1 MSPPPLPVPLS
12 FLTVIL
18 CAVSGFS
25 SQGRGIQP
33 NAGQTLGAGDVTGY
47 RVIVP
52 RTASTHEELIR
63 MFGDSRSSEGNGR
76 KTQVFGN
83 LSSFV
88 FPSFE
93 GVER

>member
-25 SQGRGIQP
+25 SQGRGIRQ
-33 NAGQTLGAGDVTGY
+33 NAGQILAAGDVTGCII
-47 RVIVP
+47 IVP
-52 RTASTHEELIR
+52 KITSIHEELIR